1 MDILLIVLSLFAAYV
16 LFVTVCYLLIR
27 LVFPK
32 IEVEDS
38 DEVRPLKMKNVS
50 RYSATRPLKKQKNL
64 AY

>member
-1 MDILLIVLSLFAAYV
+1 MDIMLIVLSLIAAYV

-32 IEVEDS
+32 IEVDDS
-38 DEVRPLKMKNVS
+38 EEVMPSKMRNVN
-50 RYSATRPLKKQKNL
+50 RYAATRLRKQKNL